1 MECSK
6 PAATKMAT
14 GPMITATLPDSVLAN
29 VAINTARQTSMFAR
43 TPDVSVARAD
53 LSSFES
59 IVASTASPIVHA
71 ASDRHLFRC
80 DGLDSIRCLISCYD
94 RVSLEGGTWADTGI
108 PFGRALSRRMI
119 SALCASVRELYRQAS
134 SARITGRAL
143 REDDARQEQP
153 LFHGPRPVRYEHSC
167 CGHRLPGSHA
177 FVLAQPVRDDRQLFQ
192 SQSSTPRPN
201 PTIYSLTNIR
211 ERHAEVPCHRIFQ

>member
-1 MECSK
+1 LAMECSK

-80 DGLDSIRCLISCYD
+80 DGLDSIRCLISCYN
-94 RVSLEGGTWADTGI
+94 RLYLEKATWANTGI

-119 SALCASVRELYRQAS
+119 SSLRVSVREVIPSRLFGPHHRSCAARRRCPPRTTAFPWARAS
-134 SARITGRAL
+134 SI
-143 REDDARQEQP
+143 
-153 LFHGPRPVRYEHSC
+153 
-167 CGHRLPGSHA
+167 
-177 FVLAQPVRDDRQLFQ
+177 
-192 SQSSTPRPN
+192 
-201 PTIYSLTNIR
+201 
-211 ERHAEVPCHRIFQ
+211 